1 MNYILSGVIGMSE
14 SRVGSRG
21 ELFTT
26 KEIRE
31 KLGLKP
37 GGKVLMKVEGGKLVV
52 EPVLVLTEVLSEPPA
67 IEITLAEDE
76 GRRALS
82 KETEG

>member
-1 MNYILSGVIGMSE
+1 MNEGVSE

-26 KEIRE
+26 KEMRE

-37 GGKVLMKVEGGKLVV
+37 GGKVLMNVEEGRLVV
-52 EPVLVLTEVLSEPPA
+52 EPVLDLLEL
-67 IEITLAEDE
+67 LAEQPAVEVTLGELEEERRGLSGEVE
-76 GRRALS
+76 G
-82 KETEG
+82 

>member
-1 MNYILSGVIGMSE
+1 MSE

-26 KEIRE
+26 KEMRE

-37 GGKVLMKVEGGKLVV
+37 GGKVLMNVEGGRLVV
-52 EPVLVLTEVLSEPPA
+52 EPMLDLVELLAEQPAVEV
-67 IEITLAEDE
+67 TLAELEEERRGLSREVE
-76 GRRALS
+76 G
-82 KETEG
+82 

>member
-1 MNYILSGVIGMSE
+1 MNSEVSE

-26 KEIRE
+26 KETRE

-37 GGKVLMKVEGGKLVV
+37 GAKVLMKVEGGRLVV
-52 EPVLVLTEVLSEPPA
+52 EPMPDLVELLAESPDM
-67 IEITLAEDE
+67 EITLAEDE
-76 GRRALS
+76 EERRRLS
-82 KETEG
+82 RDAET